1 MSHRI
6 WLYIGNYDDF
16 RMKIVSSLN
25 FTINGNIFIR
35 YRIIVASVIIV
46 RFIFSYFRASWRISY
61 FFKQKCYFIFLNQQF

>member
-6 WLYIGNYDDF
+6 WLLVYYIGNYDDF

-35 YRIIVASVIIV
+35 YRTLHGNNRTI
-46 RFIFSYFRASWRISY
+46 YFLLFPSELENFL
-61 FFKQKCYFIFLNQQF
+61 FF